1 MTEPENKFYA
11 YSSIENSYRGKEI
24 ARIRNEDFDKVEWVA
39 LEKVHG
45 ANFGLWIIDGKI
57 VPSKRSSFADGS
69 FYGCQI
75 ERDCQADL
83 VRIAPTISPKSVVE
97 AMGPLVIKL
106 AEYGVTVVY
115 GELFG
120 GGIQKGI
127 NYGTK
132 RFAAFDMKI
141 GKDFVDYDKFV
152 ELCDLVGLPRCV
164 EIARGS
170 FEHVLATDPAFPTK
184 MSDCGATDIAEG
196 FVMKPVK
203 NGYLSAGDRVILKKK
218 SPGFSERT
226 SEKTPKPPKEPLTEL
241 QQSIFDAGQ
250 TYIND
255 ERVASAISKLGEGN
269 FNQVLA
275 EVIAD
280 IYRELEKDGLDSLD
294 LSSYNSVRQ
303 EMCHLIAPIIRKQM
317 FGAK

>member
-11 YSSIENSYRGKEI
+11 YSSIENSYRGKDI
-24 ARIRNEDFDKVEWVA
+24 SRIRYEGFDKVEWVA

-57 VPSKRSSFADGS
+57 VPSKRSSFADGA
-69 FYGCQI
+69 FYGCQ
-75 ERDCQADL
+75 
-83 VRIAPTISPKSVVE
+83 SVVE
-97 AMGPLVIKL
+97 AMGPLVLKL
-106 AEYGVTVVY
+106 AEHGVTVVY

-120 GGIQKGI
+120 GGIQKGV
-127 NYGTK
+127 NYGAK

-141 GKDFVDYDKFV
+141 GDQFVDYDKFV

-170 FEHVLATDPAFPTK
+170 FDEILEIDPAFPTK

-203 NGYLSAGDRVILKKK
+203 NSYLDKGDRIILKKK

-226 SEKTPKPPKEPLTEL
+226 SEKTPRPPKEPMTEL

-250 TYIND
+250 AYIND

-275 EVIAD
+275 EVLAD
-280 IYRELEKDGLDSLD
+280 IYRELEKDGLVSLD
-294 LSSYNSVRQ
+294 TSSYNSVKQ
-303 EMCHLIAPIIRKQM
+303 EMCHLLAPIIRTQM

>member
-1 MTEPENKFYA
+1 MVDFRA
-11 YSSIENSYRGKEI
+11 YSSIENSYRGKDVG
-24 ARIRNEDFDKVEWVA
+24 RIRNEEFDKVEWVA

-69 FYGCQI
+69 FYGCQ
-75 ERDCQADL
+75 
-83 VRIAPTISPKSVVE
+83 SVVE
-97 AMGPLVIKL
+97 AMGPLVLKL
-106 AEYGVTVVY
+106 AEHGVTVVY

-127 NYGTK
+127 NYGEK

-141 GKDFVDYDKFV
+141 CDQFVDYDKFV

-170 FEHVLATDPAFPTK
+170 FDDILAIDPAFPTK

-203 NGYLSAGDRVILKKK
+203 NSYLRLGDRIILKKK

-226 SEKTPKPPKEPLTEL
+226 SEKTPRPPKEPLTEL
-241 QQSIFDAGQ
+241 QKSIFDAAQG
-250 TYIND
+250 YICD
-255 ERVASAISKLGEGN
+255 ERIESATSKFGERD
-269 FNQVLA
+269 FNPVLT
-275 EVIAD
+275 EVLSD

-303 EMCHLIAPIIRKQM
+303 EMCNLLAPMIRKQM
-317 FGAK
+317 FGPK

>member
-1 MTEPENKFYA
+1 MVDFRA
-11 YSSIENSYRGKEI
+11 YSSIENSYRDKEI
-24 ARIRNEDFDKVEWVA
+24 GRIRNEDLDKAEWVA

-45 ANFGLWIIDGKI
+45 ANFGLWIIDGKV

-69 FYGCQI
+69 FYSCQG
-75 ERDCQADL
+75 
-83 VRIAPTISPKSVVE
+83 VVE
-97 AMGPLVIKL
+97 ALTPKILELSK
-106 AEYGVTVVY
+106 YGVTVVY

-120 GGIQKGI
+120 GGIQKGV
-127 NYGTK
+127 NYGAK

-141 GKDFVDYDKFV
+141 GDQFVDYDKFV

-170 FEHVLATDPAFPTK
+170 FDDILAIDPAFPTK

-203 NGYLSAGDRVILKKK
+203 NSYLRLGDRIILKKK

-226 SEKTPKPPKEPLTEL
+226 SEKTPRPPKEPLTEL
-241 QQSIFDAGQ
+241 QQSIFDAAQ
-250 TYIND
+250 AYICD
-255 ERVASAISKLGEGN
+255 ERIESATSKFGERD
-269 FNQVLA
+269 FNPVLT
-275 EVIAD
+275 EVLSD

-303 EMCHLIAPIIRKQM
+303 EMCNLLAPMIRKQM
-317 FGAK
+317 FGPK

>member
-1 MTEPENKFYA
+1 MVDFRA
-11 YSSIENSYRGKEI
+11 YSSIENSYRGKDVG
-24 ARIRNEDFDKVEWVA
+24 RIRNEEFDKVEWVA

-69 FYGCQI
+69 FYSCQ
-75 ERDCQADL
+75 
-83 VRIAPTISPKSVVE
+83 SVVE
-97 AMGPLVIKL
+97 AMGPLVLKL
-106 AEYGVTVVY
+106 AEHGVTVVY

-120 GGIQKGI
+120 GGIQKGV
-127 NYGTK
+127 NYGAK

-141 GKDFVDYDKFV
+141 GDQFVDYDKFV

-170 FEHVLATDPAFPTK
+170 FDDILAIDPAFPTK

-203 NGYLSAGDRVILKKK
+203 NSYLRLGDRIILKKK

-226 SEKTPKPPKEPLTEL
+226 SEKTPRPPKEPLTEL
-241 QQSIFDAGQ
+241 QQSIFDAAQ
-250 TYIND
+250 AYICD
-255 ERVASAISKLGEGN
+255 ERIESATSKFGERD
-269 FNQVLA
+269 FNPVLT
-275 EVIAD
+275 EVLSD

-303 EMCHLIAPIIRKQM
+303 EMCNLLAPMIRKQM
-317 FGAK
+317 FGK

>member
-1 MTEPENKFYA
+1 MVDFRA
-11 YSSIENSYRGKEI
+11 YSSIENSYRGKDVG
-24 ARIRNEDFDKVEWVA
+24 RIRNEEFDKVEWVA

-69 FYGCQI
+69 FYGCQ
-75 ERDCQADL
+75 
-83 VRIAPTISPKSVVE
+83 SVVE
-97 AMGPLVIKL
+97 AMGPLVLKL
-106 AEYGVTVVY
+106 AEHGVTVVY

-120 GGIQKGI
+120 GGIQKGV
-127 NYGTK
+127 NYGAK

-141 GKDFVDYDKFV
+141 GDQFVDYDKFV

-170 FEHVLATDPAFPTK
+170 FDDILAIDPAFPTK

-203 NGYLSAGDRVILKKK
+203 NSYLRLGDRIILKKK

-226 SEKTPKPPKEPLTEL
+226 SEKTPRPPKEPLTEL
-241 QQSIFDAGQ
+241 QKSIFDAAQ
-250 TYIND
+250 AYICD
-255 ERVASAISKLGEGN
+255 ERIESATSKFGECD
-269 FNQVLA
+269 FNPVLT
-275 EVIAD
+275 EVLSD

-303 EMCHLIAPIIRKQM
+303 EMCNLLAPMIRKQM
-317 FGAK
+317 FGPK

>member
-1 MTEPENKFYA
+1 MVDFRA
-11 YSSIENSYRGKEI
+11 YSSIENSYRGKDVG
-24 ARIRNEDFDKVEWVA
+24 RIRNEEFDKVEWVA

-69 FYGCQI
+69 FYGCQ
-75 ERDCQADL
+75 
-83 VRIAPTISPKSVVE
+83 SVVE
-97 AMGPLVIKL
+97 AMGPLVLKL
-106 AEYGVTVVY
+106 AEHGVTVVY

-127 NYGTK
+127 NYGAK

-141 GKDFVDYDKFV
+141 GDQFVDYDKFV

-170 FEHVLATDPAFPTK
+170 FDDILAIDPAFPTK

-203 NGYLSAGDRVILKKK
+203 NSYLRLGDRIILKKK

-226 SEKTPKPPKEPLTEL
+226 SEKTPRPPKEPLTEL
-241 QQSIFDAGQ
+241 QQSIFDAAQ
-250 TYIND
+250 AYICD
-255 ERVASAISKLGEGN
+255 ERIESATSKFGERD
-269 FNQVLA
+269 FNPVLT
-275 EVIAD
+275 EVLSD

-303 EMCHLIAPIIRKQM
+303 EMCNLLAPMIRKQM
-317 FGAK
+317 FGK

>member
-24 ARIRNEDFDKVEWVA
+24 GRIRSERFDEVEWVA

-69 FYGCQI
+69 FYGCQ
-75 ERDCQADL
+75 
-83 VRIAPTISPKSVVE
+83 SVVE
-97 AMGPLVIKL
+97 AMGPLVLKL

-120 GGIQKGI
+120 GGIQKGV

-170 FEHVLATDPAFPTK
+170 FEHVLAIDPAFPTK

-250 TYIND
+250 AYIND

-275 EVIAD
+275 EVLAD

-303 EMCHLIAPIIRKQM
+303 EMCHLLAPVIRKQM
-317 FGAK
+317 FGQKS